1 MFRKTLTAATLAIAT
16 LAAPMAQAGGAISFN
31 VTPGNADEA
40 NAIRL
45 GLALYGIAQNAN
57 GSAHVHQAGTGN
69 GAGIAQSGTGNHGVV
84 HQEGNGHR
92 GTLSQNGC
100 DSYGIFQ
107 FGNGANADVAQ
118 GHGCQTG
125 LLIQFGLD

>member
-1 MFRKTLTAATLAIAT
+1 MIRKTLTAATLAIAT
-16 LAAPMAQAGGAISFN
+16 LAAPAASAGGSVSFN